1 MDIYAKQQKWKFVLI
16 GFAILIGISSLFVTN
31 MLVKE
36 LKLEERKK
44 IELWAAATNQLV
56 NLTGEGD
63 FSLAIK
69 VISENNNIPV
79 ILVDD
84 CDTILESR
92 NFEIYTK
99 VDSFFFSIGVLSPTE
114 ITPEFLRKEL
124 TSIKENG
131 EAPIE
136 VPIIGDTQWIY
147 YKDSVLLNRLRFY
160 PIYQLGFIGIFM
172 FIAYFIFS
180 SSRRSEQNQVWAGM
194 AKETAHQLGTPL
206 SSLMAWVEL
215 LKSKEGMKEMV
226 VEMEKDIIR
235 LETITA
241 RFSKIGSKPNLET
254 INIIE
259 LLKESTNYLKSR
271 FPEKVNI
278 KMNFE
283 KEEVL
288 VPVSQVLLN
297 WVIENI
303 CKNAVDAIKGK
314 GEIEVCVIEE
324 KTHVLINISD
334 NGEGINR
341 SILKNIF
348 KPGVT
353 SKKRGWG
360 LGLSLSK
367 RIVEQYHKGS
377 LFVMQSEKGVGTT
390 FTIKLPKA

>member
-206 SSLMAWVEL
+206 SSLMAWLEL

-314 GEIEVCVIEE
+314 GEIIVSVIEE